1 MIDMSEKVLMRSEE
15 KRSRSEVATFL
26 RDVASKISEGS
37 LTVRQG
43 SEEIVF
49 EIPDTLDL
57 ELKVEEKTGRTTKIQ
72 FEIELEWLKDG
83 KLKKG
88 IEIV

>member
-1 MIDMSEKVLMRSEE
+1 MSEKVLMRSEE
-15 KRSRSEVATFL
+15 KRSRSEVASFL
-26 RDVASKISEGS
+26 REVASKINEGS

-49 EIPDTLDL
+49 ELPDTLEL
-57 ELKVEEKTGRTTKIQ
+57 ELKLEEKTGRTPKIQ
-72 FEIELEWLKDG
+72 FEIELEWLKEG
-83 KLKKG
+83 KLSKG